1 MWYSNCMDNDL
12 DRNQNN
18 NLTNNESP
26 ALHNAENVKDQQT
39 SMESSAAMG
48 PSFDK
53 SMDKNKAF
61 KYAVFYVII
70 SVIAIFAGVYIFAQ
84 GLSNRG
90 NNFGNYSAFLA
101 TEFLVIGVIY
111 SSLLLAGSVLIQYKK
126 GRYHFI
132 DRAVKNSPKA
142 AFYAAIAVVIF
153 LTLLWGSD
161 RPITIFTLLL
171 SPVAA
176 FASALEV
183 ANRDSVWQYA
193 INMSITDGKIEKKH
207 ALLYTII
214 YIILCLLVPVFFA
227 IVVFDSRDVLYAG
240 AGLVSLVEAIFPI
253 AAMIIGI
260 FICISIYWYQSGR
273 YWIANYLVKNGKLV
287 NSFFTAIIFYTI
299 MSFLSPSA
307 GMEDRYSIIWL
318 PISLTFLV
326 LKLIVLVS
334 PLVALA
340 YVSWI
345 TVSCYVGSRR
355 TKPPIEESV
364 EKRQPDYTEHYTN
377 QPLSYKW
384 IKPMIIA
391 IIAIVVLL
399 AMLIP
404 LLIVIG

>member
-1 MWYSNCMDNDL
+1 MNNDWYQ
-12 DRNQNN
+12 NQNN

-26 ALHNAENVKDQQT
+26 TLPNAENVKDQQI

-48 PSFDK
+48 PSLDK

-70 SVIAIFAGVYIFAQ
+70 SVIAIFAGVYIFVQ

-90 NNFGNYSAFLA
+90 NNFENYSVFLA
-101 TEFLVIGVIY
+101 TEFLSIGVIY
-111 SSLLLAGSVLIQYKK
+111 SSLFLAGSVLVQYKK

-142 AFYAAIAVVIF
+142 ALYAAIAVVIF
-153 LTLLWGSD
+153 LTLLWGYD
-161 RPITIFTLLL
+161 RPMTIFTLLL

-176 FASALEV
+176 FASALEIINE
-183 ANRDSVWQYA
+183 ASVRRYA
-193 INMSITDGKIEKKH
+193 INMTITDGKIEKKH
-207 ALLYTII
+207 AFLYTII

-240 AGLVSLVEAIFPI
+240 LASLVGVIFPI

-260 FICISIYWYQSGR
+260 LICISIYWYKSGR
-273 YWIANYLVKNGKLV
+273 YWIANYLVKNGKVV
-287 NSFFTAIIFYTI
+287 NLFFTAIIFYTI

-307 GMEDRYSIIWL
+307 DMEDKYSIMWL
-318 PISLTFLV
+318 PVSLMFWS

-334 PLVALA
+334 PLVTLA

-345 TVSCYVGSRR
+345 TVSCYAGGRR
-355 TKPPIEESV
+355 TKPIEEGM
-364 EKRQPDYTEHYTN
+364 EKRQPDYTEYYTN

-391 IIAIVVLL
+391 IIAIIVLL
-399 AMLIP
+399 AILIP
-404 LLIVIG
+404 LLIAIG

>member
-1 MWYSNCMDNDL
+1 MWYSNCMNNDL

-18 NLTNNESP
+18 NLTNNES
-26 ALHNAENVKDQQT
+26 LTLSNAENVKDQQT
-39 SMESSAAMG
+39 SMESSVVMG

-90 NNFGNYSAFLA
+90 NNFENYSVFLA
-101 TEFLVIGVIY
+101 TEFLSIGVIY
-111 SSLLLAGSVLIQYKK
+111 SSLFLAGSVLVQYKK

-142 AFYAAIAVVIF
+142 ALYAAIAVVIF
-153 LTLLWGSD
+153 LTLLWGYD

-193 INMSITDGKIEKKH
+193 AINMPITDGKIEKKH

-214 YIILCLLVPVFFA
+214 YIILCLLAPMFFA

-240 AGLVSLVEAIFPI
+240 LASLVEAIFPI

-260 FICISIYWYQSGR
+260 FICISIYWYKSGR
-273 YWIANYLVKNGKLV
+273 YWIVNYLVKNGKVV
-287 NSFFTAIIFYTI
+287 NLFFTAIIFYTI

-307 GMEDRYSIIWL
+307 DMEDKYSIMWL
-318 PISLTFLV
+318 PVSLMFWS

-355 TKPPIEESV
+355 TKPIEESM
-364 EKRQPDYTEHYTN
+364 EKRQPDYTEYYTN

-391 IIAIVVLL
+391 IIAIIVLL

-404 LLIVIG
+404 LLIAIG

>member
-1 MWYSNCMDNDL
+1 MNNDWYQ
-12 DRNQNN
+12 NQNN
-18 NLTNNESP
+18 NPTNNEP
-26 ALHNAENVKDQQT
+26 PTFPGTENAKDQQT
-39 SMESSAAMG
+39 FVGSPAAMNT
-48 PSFDK
+48 SFDK

-61 KYAVFYVII
+61 KYVVFYVII
-70 SVIAIFAGVYIFAQ
+70 SVIAIFAGVYIFVQ

-90 NNFGNYSAFLA
+90 NNFGNYIAFLVA
-101 TEFLVIGVIY
+101 ELLSIGVIY
-111 SSLLLAGSVLIQYKK
+111 SSLFLAGSVLIQYKK

-153 LTLLWGSD
+153 LTLLWGYD
-161 RPITIFTLLL
+161 RPMTIFTLLL

-193 INMSITDGKIEKKH
+193 AINMPITDGKIEKKH

-240 AGLVSLVEAIFPI
+240 LASLVEAIFPI

-260 FICISIYWYQSGR
+260 FICISIYWYKSGR
-273 YWIANYLVKNGKLV
+273 YWIVNYLVKNGKVV
-287 NSFFTAIIFYTI
+287 NLFFTAIIFYTI

-307 GMEDRYSIIWL
+307 DMEDKYSIMWL
-318 PISLTFLV
+318 PVSLMFWS

-345 TVSCYVGSRR
+345 TVSCYVGSCR
-355 TKPPIEESV
+355 TKPIEESM
-364 EKRQPDYTEHYTN
+364 EKRQPDYTEYYTN

-391 IIAIVVLL
+391 IIAIIVLL

-404 LLIVIG
+404 LLIAIG

>member
-1 MWYSNCMDNDL
+1 MNNDW
-12 DRNQNN
+12 NQNN

-26 ALHNAENVKDQQT
+26 ALPNAENAKDQQT
-39 SMESSAAMG
+39 SMEPSVAMG

-53 SMDKNKAF
+53 SKAF

-70 SVIAIFAGVYIFAQ
+70 SVIAIFAGVYIFVQ
-84 GLSNRG
+84 GLSSRG
-90 NNFGNYSAFLA
+90 NNFGNYIAFLVA
-101 TEFLVIGVIY
+101 ELLAIGVIY
-111 SSLLLAGSVLIQYKK
+111 SSLFLAGSVLIQYKK

-153 LTLLWGSD
+153 LTLLWGYD
-161 RPITIFTLLL
+161 RPMTIFTLLL

-193 INMSITDGKIEKKH
+193 AINMSIIDGKIEKKH
-207 ALLYTII
+207 AFLCTII
-214 YIILCLLVPVFFA
+214 YIILCLLASVFFA
-227 IVVFDSRDVLYAG
+227 IVVFYSRDVLYAG
-240 AGLVSLVEAIFPI
+240 LASLVEAIFPI
-253 AAMIIGI
+253 AAMIIGML
-260 FICISIYWYQSGR
+260 ICISIYWYKSGR
-273 YWIANYLVKNGKLV
+273 YWIADYLVKNGKVV
-287 NSFFTAIIFYTI
+287 NLFFTTMIFYAITPFLY
-299 MSFLSPSA
+299 MSA
-307 GMEDRYSIIWL
+307 DMEDKYSIIWL

-345 TVSCYVGSRR
+345 TVSCYIGSRR
-355 TKPPIEESV
+355 AKPIEESM
-364 EKRQPDYTEHYTN
+364 EKRQPDYTDHYTN

-391 IIAIVVLL
+391 IIAIIVLL
-399 AMLIP
+399 AILIP
-404 LLIVIG
+404 LLIAIG

>member
-1 MWYSNCMDNDL
+1 MWYSNCMNNDL

-26 ALHNAENVKDQQT
+26 TLPNAENVKDQQT
-39 SMESSAAMG
+39 SMESSVAMG

-53 SMDKNKAF
+53 SMDKSKAF
-61 KYAVFYVII
+61 KYAVFYVIV
-70 SVIAIFAGVYIFAQ
+70 SVIAIFAGIYIFAQ

-90 NNFGNYSAFLA
+90 NNFENYSVFLA
-101 TEFLVIGVIY
+101 TEFLSIGVIY
-111 SSLLLAGSVLIQYKK
+111 SSLFLAGSVLVQYKK

-142 AFYAAIAVVIF
+142 ALYAAIAVVIF
-153 LTLLWGSD
+153 LTLLWGYD

-193 INMSITDGKIEKKH
+193 AINMPITDGKIEKKH

-240 AGLVSLVEAIFPI
+240 LASLVGVIFPI
-253 AAMIIGI
+253 AAIITVI
-260 FICISIYWYQSGR
+260 FICISIYWYKSGR
-273 YWIANYLVKNGKLV
+273 YWIANYLVKNGKVV
-287 NSFFTAIIFYTI
+287 NLFFTAIIFYTI

-307 GMEDRYSIIWL
+307 DMEDKYSIMWL
-318 PISLTFLV
+318 PVSLMFWS

-334 PLVALA
+334 PLVTLA

-345 TVSCYVGSRR
+345 TVSCYAGGRR
-355 TKPPIEESV
+355 TKPIEEGM
-364 EKRQPDYTEHYTN
+364 EKRQPDYTEYYTN

-391 IIAIVVLL
+391 IIAIIVLL
-399 AMLIP
+399 AILIP
-404 LLIVIG
+404 LLIAIG

>member
-26 ALHNAENVKDQQT
+26 ALPNAENAKDQQT

>member
-1 MWYSNCMDNDL
+1 MWYSNCMNNDL

-18 NLTNNESP
+18 NLTNNES
-26 ALHNAENVKDQQT
+26 LTLSNAENVKDQQT
-39 SMESSAAMG
+39 SMESSVVMG

-53 SMDKNKAF
+53 SMDKSKAF
-61 KYAVFYVII
+61 KYAVFYVIV
-70 SVIAIFAGVYIFAQ
+70 SVIAIFAGIYIFAQ

-90 NNFGNYSAFLA
+90 NNFENYSVFLA
-101 TEFLVIGVIY
+101 TEFLSIGVIY
-111 SSLLLAGSVLIQYKK
+111 SSLFLAGSVLVQYKK

-142 AFYAAIAVVIF
+142 ALYAAIAVVIF
-153 LTLLWGSD
+153 LTLLWGYD

-193 INMSITDGKIEKKH
+193 AINMPITDGKIEKKH

-240 AGLVSLVEAIFPI
+240 LASLVEAIFPI

-260 FICISIYWYQSGR
+260 FICISIYWYKSGR
-273 YWIANYLVKNGKLV
+273 YWIVNYLVKNGKVV
-287 NSFFTAIIFYTI
+287 NLFFTAIIFYTI

-307 GMEDRYSIIWL
+307 DMEDKYSIMWL
-318 PISLTFLV
+318 PVSLMFWS

-355 TKPPIEESV
+355 TKPIEESM
-364 EKRQPDYTEHYTN
+364 EKRQPDYTEYYTN

-391 IIAIVVLL
+391 IIAIIVLL

-404 LLIVIG
+404 LLIAIG

>member
-1 MWYSNCMDNDL
+1 MWYSNCMNNDL

-26 ALHNAENVKDQQT
+26 TLPNAENVKDQQT
-39 SMESSAAMG
+39 SMESSVAMG

-61 KYAVFYVII
+61 KYAVFYVIV

-90 NNFGNYSAFLA
+90 NNFGNYIAFLVA
-101 TEFLVIGVIY
+101 ELLAIGVIY
-111 SSLLLAGSVLIQYKK
+111 RSLLLAESMIVQYKK

-132 DRAVKNSPKA
+132 SQAVKNSSKA
-142 AFYAAIAVVIF
+142 ALYAAIVVVVF
-153 LTLLWGSD
+153 LTLLLTHD
-161 RPITIFTLLL
+161 RPITVFTFLL
-171 SPVAA
+171 SPIAA
-176 FASALEV
+176 FASALEIT
-183 ANRDSVWQYA
+183 NEESVRRYA

-214 YIILCLLVPVFFA
+214 YIILCLLVLMFFA
-227 IVVFDSRDVLYAG
+227 IVLFDSRDALH

-253 AAMIIGI
+253 AAIITVI
-260 FICISIYWYQSGR
+260 FICISIYWYKSGR
-273 YWIANYLVKNGKLV
+273 YWIADYLVKNGKVV
-287 NSFFTAIIFYTI
+287 NLFFTTMIFYAITPFLY
-299 MSFLSPSA
+299 MSA
-307 GMEDRYSIIWL
+307 DMEDKYSIIWL

-326 LKLIVLVS
+326 LKLVVLVS
-334 PLVALA
+334 PLVTLA

-355 TKPPIEESV
+355 TKPIEESL
-364 EKRQPDYTEHYTN
+364 EKRQPNYTEYYTN
-377 QPLSYKW
+377 PPSLYKW

-391 IIAIVVLL
+391 IIAIIVLL
-399 AMLIP
+399 AILIP
-404 LLIVIG
+404 LLIAIG

>member
-1 MWYSNCMDNDL
+1 MWYSNCMNNDL

-18 NLTNNESP
+18 NLTNNELP
-26 ALHNAENVKDQQT
+26 TLPNAENVKDQQT
-39 SMESSAAMG
+39 PMESSVAMG
-48 PSFDK
+48 PSFGK

-90 NNFGNYSAFLA
+90 NNFENYSVFLA
-101 TEFLVIGVIY
+101 TEFLSIGVIY
-111 SSLLLAGSVLIQYKK
+111 SSLFLAGSVLVQYKK

-132 DRAVKNSPKA
+132 DRSVKNSPKA

-153 LTLLWGSD
+153 LTLLWGYD
-161 RPITIFTLLL
+161 RPMTIFTLLL

-176 FASALEV
+176 FASALEIT
-183 ANRDSVWQYA
+183 NEESVRRYA

-214 YIILCLLVPVFFA
+214 YIILCLLVLMFFA
-227 IVVFDSRDVLYAG
+227 IVLFDSRDALH
-240 AGLVSLVEAIFPI
+240 AGLVSLVEVIFPI
-253 AAMIIGI
+253 AAIITAI
-260 FICISIYWYQSGR
+260 FICISIYWYKSGR
-273 YWIANYLVKNGKLV
+273 YWIADYLVKNGKVV
-287 NSFFTAIIFYTI
+287 NLFFTTMIFYAITPFLY
-299 MSFLSPSA
+299 MSA
-307 GMEDRYSIIWL
+307 DMEDKYSIIWL

-326 LKLIVLVS
+326 LKLVVLVS
-334 PLVALA
+334 PLVTLA

-345 TVSCYVGSRR
+345 TVSCYAGSRR
-355 TKPPIEESV
+355 TKLIEESM

-384 IKPMIIA
+384 IKPMIITVIA
-391 IIAIVVLL
+391 IIVLL
-399 AMLIP
+399 TILIP
-404 LLIVIG
+404 LLIAIG

>member
-1 MWYSNCMDNDL
+1 M
-12 DRNQNN
+12 
-18 NLTNNESP
+18 
-26 ALHNAENVKDQQT
+26 
-39 SMESSAAMG
+39 
-48 PSFDK
+48 
-53 SMDKNKAF
+53 
-61 KYAVFYVII
+61 
-70 SVIAIFAGVYIFAQ
+70 
-84 GLSNRG
+84 
-90 NNFGNYSAFLA
+90 
-101 TEFLVIGVIY
+101 
-111 SSLLLAGSVLIQYKK
+111 
-126 GRYHFI
+126 
-132 DRAVKNSPKA
+132 
-142 AFYAAIAVVIF
+142 
-153 LTLLWGSD
+153 
-161 RPITIFTLLL
+161 
-171 SPVAA
+171 
-176 FASALEV
+176 
-183 ANRDSVWQYA
+183 
-193 INMSITDGKIEKKH
+193 
-207 ALLYTII
+207 
-214 YIILCLLVPVFFA
+214 PVFFA

>member
-1 MWYSNCMDNDL
+1 MWYSNCMNNDL

-18 NLTNNESP
+18 NLTNNELP
-26 ALHNAENVKDQQT
+26 TLPNAENVKDQQI
-39 SMESSAAMG
+39 SMESSVAIG

-90 NNFGNYSAFLA
+90 NNFENYSVFLA
-101 TEFLVIGVIY
+101 TEFLSIGVIY
-111 SSLLLAGSVLIQYKK
+111 SSLFLAGSVLTQYKK

-132 DRAVKNSPKA
+132 DRAVNNSPKA

-153 LTLLWGSD
+153 LTLLWGYD

-193 INMSITDGKIEKKH
+193 AINMSIIDGKIEKKH
-207 ALLYTII
+207 AFLCTII
-214 YIILCLLVPVFFA
+214 YIILCLLASVFFA
-227 IVVFDSRDVLYAG
+227 IVVFYSRDVLYAG
-240 AGLVSLVEAIFPI
+240 LASLVEAIFPI
-253 AAMIIGI
+253 AAMIMGI
-260 FICISIYWYQSGR
+260 IICISIYWYKSGR
-273 YWIANYLVKNGKLV
+273 YWIADYLVKNGKVV

-307 GMEDRYSIIWL
+307 DMEDKYSIMWL
-318 PISLTFLV
+318 PISFMFWS

-345 TVSCYVGSRR
+345 TVSCYIGSRR
-355 TKPPIEESV
+355 AKPIEESM
-364 EKRQPDYTEHYTN
+364 EKRQPDYTDHYTN

-391 IIAIVVLL
+391 IIAIIVLL
-399 AMLIP
+399 AILIP
-404 LLIVIG
+404 LLIAIG

>member
-1 MWYSNCMDNDL
+1 MNNDL

-18 NLTNNESP
+18 NLTNNELP
-26 ALHNAENVKDQQT
+26 TLPNAENVKNQQT
-39 SMESSAAMG
+39 SMESSVAMG

-53 SMDKNKAF
+53 SKAF
-61 KYAVFYVII
+61 KYAVFYVIV

-84 GLSNRG
+84 GLSSRG
-90 NNFGNYSAFLA
+90 NNFGNYSVFLA
-101 TEFLVIGVIY
+101 TEFLSIGVIY
-111 SSLLLAGSVLIQYKK
+111 SSLFLAGSVLVQYKK

-132 DRAVKNSPKA
+132 GRAVKNSPKA

-153 LTLLWGSD
+153 LTLLWGYD

-176 FASALEV
+176 FAFALEI

-193 INMSITDGKIEKKH
+193 AINMPITDGKIEKKH
-207 ALLYTII
+207 ALLCTII
-214 YIILCLLVPVFFA
+214 YIILCLLASVFFA
-227 IVVFDSRDVLYAG
+227 IVVFYSRDVLYAG
-240 AGLVSLVEAIFPI
+240 LASLVEAIFPI

-260 FICISIYWYQSGR
+260 IICISIYWYKSGR
-273 YWIANYLVKNGKLV
+273 YWIADYLVKNGKVV

-307 GMEDRYSIIWL
+307 DMEDKYSIMWL
-318 PISLTFLV
+318 PISLMFWS

-345 TVSCYVGSRR
+345 TVSCYIGSRR
-355 TKPPIEESV
+355 AKPIEESM
-364 EKRQPDYTEHYTN
+364 EKRQPDYTDHYTN

-391 IIAIVVLL
+391 IIAIIVLL
-399 AMLIP
+399 AILIP
-404 LLIVIG
+404 LLIAIG

>member
-1 MWYSNCMDNDL
+1 MWYSNCMNNDL

-18 NLTNNESP
+18 NLTNNES
-26 ALHNAENVKDQQT
+26 LTLSNAENVKDQQT

-53 SMDKNKAF
+53 SMDKSKAF
-61 KYAVFYVII
+61 KYAVFYVIV
-70 SVIAIFAGVYIFAQ
+70 SVIAIFAGIYIFAQ

-90 NNFGNYSAFLA
+90 NNFENYSVFLA
-101 TEFLVIGVIY
+101 TEFLSIGVIY
-111 SSLLLAGSVLIQYKK
+111 SSLFLAGSVLVQYKK

-142 AFYAAIAVVIF
+142 ALYAAIAVVIF
-153 LTLLWGSD
+153 LTLLWGYD

-193 INMSITDGKIEKKH
+193 AINMPITDGKIEKKH

-240 AGLVSLVEAIFPI
+240 LASLVEAIFPI

-260 FICISIYWYQSGR
+260 FICISIYWYKSGR
-273 YWIANYLVKNGKLV
+273 YWIVNYLVKNGKVV
-287 NSFFTAIIFYTI
+287 NLFFTAIIFYTI

-307 GMEDRYSIIWL
+307 DMEDKYSIMWL
-318 PISLTFLV
+318 PVSLMFWS

-355 TKPPIEESV
+355 TKPIEESM
-364 EKRQPDYTEHYTN
+364 EKRQPDYTEYYTN

-391 IIAIVVLL
+391 IIAIIVLL

-404 LLIVIG
+404 LLIAIG

>member
-1 MWYSNCMDNDL
+1 MWYSNCMNNDL

-18 NLTNNESP
+18 NLTNNESSTLP
-26 ALHNAENVKDQQT
+26 NAENVKDQQP
-39 SMESSAAMG
+39 SVESPAAMNT
-48 PSFDK
+48 SFDK

-84 GLSNRG
+84 GLSSRG
-90 NNFGNYSAFLA
+90 NNFGNYSVFLA
-101 TEFLVIGVIY
+101 TGFLSISVIY
-111 SSLLLAGSVLIQYKK
+111 SSLFLAGSVLIQYKK

-153 LTLLWGSD
+153 LTLLWGYD

-193 INMSITDGKIEKKH
+193 AINMSIIDGKIEKKH
-207 ALLYTII
+207 AFLCTII
-214 YIILCLLVPVFFA
+214 YIILCLLASVFFA
-227 IVVFDSRDVLYAG
+227 IVVFYSRDVLYAG
-240 AGLVSLVEAIFPI
+240 LASLVEAIFPI
-253 AAMIIGI
+253 AAMIMGI
-260 FICISIYWYQSGR
+260 IICISIYWYKSGR
-273 YWIANYLVKNGKLV
+273 YWIADYLVKNGKVV

-307 GMEDRYSIIWL
+307 DMEDKYSIMWL
-318 PISLTFLV
+318 PISLMFWS

-345 TVSCYVGSRR
+345 TVSCYIGSRR
-355 TKPPIEESV
+355 AKPIEESM
-364 EKRQPDYTEHYTN
+364 EKRQPDYTDHYTN

-391 IIAIVVLL
+391 IIAIIVLL
-399 AMLIP
+399 AILIP
-404 LLIVIG
+404 LLIAIG

>member
-1 MWYSNCMDNDL
+1 MWYSNCMNNDL

-26 ALHNAENVKDQQT
+26 TLPNAENVKDQQT
-39 SMESSAAMG
+39 SMESSVAMG

-53 SMDKNKAF
+53 SMDKSKAF
-61 KYAVFYVII
+61 KYAVFYVIV
-70 SVIAIFAGVYIFAQ
+70 SVIAIFAGIYIFAQ
-84 GLSNRG
+84 GLSSRG
-90 NNFGNYSAFLA
+90 NNFENYSVFLA
-101 TEFLVIGVIY
+101 TEFLSIGVIY
-111 SSLLLAGSVLIQYKK
+111 SSLFLAGSVLVQYKK

-153 LTLLWGSD
+153 LTLLWGYD
-161 RPITIFTLLL
+161 RPMTIFTLLL

-193 INMSITDGKIEKKH
+193 AINMPITDGKIEKKH

-240 AGLVSLVEAIFPI
+240 LASLVEAIFPI

-260 FICISIYWYQSGR
+260 FICISIYWYKSGR
-273 YWIANYLVKNGKLV
+273 YWIVNYLVKNGKVV
-287 NSFFTAIIFYTI
+287 NLFFTAIIFYTI

-307 GMEDRYSIIWL
+307 DMEDKYSIMWL
-318 PISLTFLV
+318 PVSLMFWS

-345 TVSCYVGSRR
+345 TVSCYVGSCR
-355 TKPPIEESV
+355 TKPIEESM
-364 EKRQPDYTEHYTN
+364 EKRQPDYTEYYTN

-391 IIAIVVLL
+391 IIAIIVLL

-404 LLIVIG
+404 LLIAIG

>member
-1 MWYSNCMDNDL
+1 MWYSNCMNNDL

-18 NLTNNESP
+18 NLTNNELP
-26 ALHNAENVKDQQT
+26 TLPNAENVKDQQT
-39 SMESSAAMG
+39 SMESSVAMG

-53 SMDKNKAF
+53 SKAF
-61 KYAVFYVII
+61 KYAVFYVIV
-70 SVIAIFAGVYIFAQ
+70 SVIAIFAGVYIFVQ

-90 NNFGNYSAFLA
+90 NNFGNYIAFLVA
-101 TEFLVIGVIY
+101 ELLAIGVIY
-111 SSLLLAGSVLIQYKK
+111 SSLFLAGSVLIQYKK

-132 DRAVKNSPKA
+132 SQTVKNSPKA

-153 LTLLWGSD
+153 LTLLWWYD

-193 INMSITDGKIEKKH
+193 AINMSIIDGKIEKNH
-207 ALLYTII
+207 AFLCTII
-214 YIILCLLVPVFFA
+214 YIILCLLASVFFA
-227 IVVFDSRDVLYAG
+227 IVVFYSRDVLYAG
-240 AGLVSLVEAIFPI
+240 LASLVEAIFPI

-260 FICISIYWYQSGR
+260 IICISIYWYKSGR
-273 YWIANYLVKNGKLV
+273 YWIADYLVKNGKVV

-307 GMEDRYSIIWL
+307 DMEDKYSIMWL
-318 PISLTFLV
+318 PISLMFWS

-345 TVSCYVGSRR
+345 TVSCCVGSRH
-355 TKPPIEESV
+355 TKPIEESR
-364 EKRQPDYTEHYTN
+364 EKRQPDYTDHYTN

-391 IIAIVVLL
+391 IIAIIVLL
-399 AMLIP
+399 AILIP
-404 LLIVIG
+404 LLIAIG

>member
-1 MWYSNCMDNDL
+1 MWYTNCMNNDWYQ
-12 DRNQNN
+12 NQNN
-18 NLTNNESP
+18 NPTNNESP
-26 ALHNAENVKDQQT
+26 TLSNAENVKDQQT
-39 SMESSAAMG
+39 SMESSVAMG

-61 KYAVFYVII
+61 KYAVFYVIV

-90 NNFGNYSAFLA
+90 NNFGNYSVFLA
-101 TEFLVIGVIY
+101 TGFLSIGVIY
-111 SSLLLAGSVLIQYKK
+111 SSLFLAGSVLIQYKK

-132 DRAVKNSPKA
+132 GRAVKNSPKA

-153 LTLLWGSD
+153 LTLLWGYD
-161 RPITIFTLLL
+161 RPMTIFTLLL

-193 INMSITDGKIEKKH
+193 AINMPITDGKIEKKH

-326 LKLIVLVS
+326 LKLIVLIS

-355 TKPPIEESV
+355 TKPIEESV
-364 EKRQPDYTEHYTN
+364 EKRQSDYTEYYTN
-377 QPLSYKW
+377 QPFSYKW

-391 IIAIVVLL
+391 IIAILVLL
-399 AMLIP
+399 AILIT

>member
-1 MWYSNCMDNDL
+1 MWYSNCMNNYL

-18 NLTNNESP
+18 NLTNNESSTLP
-26 ALHNAENVKDQQT
+26 NAENVKDQQT
-39 SMESSAAMG
+39 SMESSVAMG

-61 KYAVFYVII
+61 KYAVFYVIV

-90 NNFGNYSAFLA
+90 NNFGNYSVFLA
-101 TEFLVIGVIY
+101 TEFLSIGVIY
-111 SSLLLAGSVLIQYKK
+111 SSLFLAGSVLVQYKK

-153 LTLLWGSD
+153 LTLLWGYD
-161 RPITIFTLLL
+161 RPMTIFTLLL

-176 FASALEV
+176 FTSALEIINE
-183 ANRDSVWQYA
+183 ASVRRYA
-193 INMSITDGKIEKKH
+193 INMTIIDGKIEKKH

-240 AGLVSLVEAIFPI
+240 LASLVEAIFPI
-253 AAMIIGI
+253 AAMITGI
-260 FICISIYWYQSGR
+260 LICISIYWYESGR
-273 YWIANYLVKNGKLV
+273 YWIANYLVKNGKVV
-287 NSFFTAIIFYTI
+287 NLFFTAIIFYTI

-307 GMEDRYSIIWL
+307 DMEDKYSIMWL
-318 PISLTFLV
+318 PVSLMFWS

-345 TVSCYVGSRR
+345 TVSCYAGSRR
-355 TKPPIEESV
+355 TKPVEESM
-364 EKRQPDYTEHYTN
+364 EKRQPDYTEYYTN

-384 IKPMIIA
+384 IKPMIVAIIVIIVLIA
-391 IIAIVVLL
+391 I
-399 AMLIP
+399 LIP
-404 LLIVIG
+404 LLIAIG

>member
-1 MWYSNCMDNDL
+1 MWYSNCMNNDL

-26 ALHNAENVKDQQT
+26 TLPNAENVKGQQT
-39 SMESSAAMG
+39 SMESSTAMG

-70 SVIAIFAGVYIFAQ
+70 SVIAIFAGIYIFGQ

-90 NNFGNYSAFLA
+90 NNFGNYIVFLVA
-101 TEFLVIGVIY
+101 ELLVIGVIY
-111 SSLLLAGSVLIQYKK
+111 SSLLLAGSVLVQYKK

-161 RPITIFTLLL
+161 RPMTIFTLLL

-214 YIILCLLVPVFFA
+214 YIILCLLVSVFFA

-240 AGLVSLVEAIFPI
+240 AGLASLVEVIFPI

-326 LKLIVLVS
+326 LKLIVLIS

-345 TVSCYVGSRR
+345 TVSCYIGSRR
-355 TKPPIEESV
+355 IKSIEENV
-364 EKRQPDYTEHYTN
+364 EKRHLDYAGHYTN

-391 IIAIVVLL
+391 IIAILVML
-399 AMLIP
+399 AILIT

>member
-1 MWYSNCMDNDL
+1 MWYSNYMNNDL

-18 NLTNNESP
+18 NLTNNESSTLP
-26 ALHNAENVKDQQT
+26 NAENVKDQQP
-39 SMESSAAMG
+39 SVESPAAMNT
-48 PSFDK
+48 SFDK

-70 SVIAIFAGVYIFAQ
+70 SVIAIFAGVYIFVQ
-84 GLSNRG
+84 GLSSRG
-90 NNFGNYSAFLA
+90 NNFGNYIAFLVA
-101 TEFLVIGVIY
+101 ELLAIGVIY
-111 SSLLLAGSVLIQYKK
+111 SSLFLAGSVLIQYKK

-153 LTLLWGSD
+153 LTLLWGYD
-161 RPITIFTLLL
+161 RPMTIFTLLL

-193 INMSITDGKIEKKH
+193 AINMPITDGKIEKKH

-240 AGLVSLVEAIFPI
+240 LVSLVGVIFPI

-260 FICISIYWYQSGR
+260 LICISIYWYKSGR
-273 YWIANYLVKNGKLV
+273 YWIANYLVKNGKVV
-287 NSFFTAIIFYTI
+287 NLFFTAIIFYTI

-307 GMEDRYSIIWL
+307 DMEDKYSIMWL
-318 PISLTFLV
+318 PVSLMFWS

-345 TVSCYVGSRR
+345 TVSCYIGSRR
-355 TKPPIEESV
+355 AKPIEESM
-364 EKRQPDYTEHYTN
+364 EKRQPDYTDHYTN

-399 AMLIP
+399 AILIP
-404 LLIVIG
+404 LLIAIG

>member
-1 MWYSNCMDNDL
+1 MNNDWYQ
-12 DRNQNN
+12 NQNN

-26 ALHNAENVKDQQT
+26 TLPNAENVKDQQI

-48 PSFDK
+48 PSLDK

-61 KYAVFYVII
+61 KYAVFYMII
-70 SVIAIFAGVYIFAQ
+70 SVIAIFAGFYIFAQ

-90 NNFGNYSAFLA
+90 NNFGNYSVFLA
-101 TEFLVIGVIY
+101 TGFLSISVIY
-111 SSLLLAGSVLIQYKK
+111 SSLFLAGSVLIQYKK

-153 LTLLWGSD
+153 LTLLWGYD
-161 RPITIFTLLL
+161 RPMTIFTLLL

-193 INMSITDGKIEKKH
+193 AINMPITDGKIEKKH

-240 AGLVSLVEAIFPI
+240 LVSLVGVIFPI

-260 FICISIYWYQSGR
+260 LICISIYWYKSGR
-273 YWIANYLVKNGKLV
+273 YWIANYLVKNGKVV
-287 NSFFTAIIFYTI
+287 NLFFTAIIFYTI

-307 GMEDRYSIIWL
+307 DMEDKYSIMWL
-318 PISLTFLV
+318 PVSLMFWS

-345 TVSCYVGSRR
+345 TVSCYIGSRR
-355 TKPPIEESV
+355 AKPIEESM
-364 EKRQPDYTEHYTN
+364 EKRQPDYTDHYTN

-399 AMLIP
+399 AILIP
-404 LLIVIG
+404 LLIAIG

>member
-1 MWYSNCMDNDL
+1 MWYSNCMNNDL

-26 ALHNAENVKDQQT
+26 TLPNAENVKDQQT
-39 SMESSAAMG
+39 SMESSVAMG

-53 SMDKNKAF
+53 SKAF
-61 KYAVFYVII
+61 KYAVFYVIV

-90 NNFGNYSAFLA
+90 NNFENYSVFLA
-101 TEFLVIGVIY
+101 TEFLSIGVIY
-111 SSLLLAGSVLIQYKK
+111 SSLFLAGSVLTQYKK

-132 DRAVKNSPKA
+132 DRAVKNSSKA

-153 LTLLWGSD
+153 LTLLWGYD
-161 RPITIFTLLL
+161 RPMTIFTLLL

-176 FASALEV
+176 FASALEIINE
-183 ANRDSVWQYA
+183 ASVRRYA
-193 INMSITDGKIEKKH
+193 INMTITDGKIEKKH
-207 ALLYTII
+207 AFLYTII

-240 AGLVSLVEAIFPI
+240 LVSLVGVIFPI

-260 FICISIYWYQSGR
+260 LICISIYWYKSGR
-273 YWIANYLVKNGKLV
+273 YWIANYLVKNGKVV
-287 NSFFTAIIFYTI
+287 NLFFTAIIFYTI

-307 GMEDRYSIIWL
+307 DMEDKYSIMWL
-318 PISLTFLV
+318 PVSLMFWS

-345 TVSCYVGSRR
+345 TVSCYIGSRR
-355 TKPPIEESV
+355 AKPIEESM
-364 EKRQPDYTEHYTN
+364 EKRQPDYTDHYTN

-399 AMLIP
+399 AILIP
-404 LLIVIG
+404 LLIAIG

>member
-1 MWYSNCMDNDL
+1 MNNDL

-18 NLTNNESP
+18 NLTNNELP
-26 ALHNAENVKDQQT
+26 TLPNAENVKDQQI
-39 SMESSAAMG
+39 SMESSVAIG

-90 NNFGNYSAFLA
+90 NNFENYSVFLA
-101 TEFLVIGVIY
+101 TEFLSIGAIY
-111 SSLLLAGSVLIQYKK
+111 SSLFLAGSVLTQYKK

-153 LTLLWGSD
+153 LTLLWGYD

-193 INMSITDGKIEKKH
+193 AINMSIIDGKIEKKH
-207 ALLYTII
+207 AFLCTII
-214 YIILCLLVPVFFA
+214 YIILCLLASVFFA
-227 IVVFDSRDVLYAG
+227 IVVFYSRDVLYAG
-240 AGLVSLVEAIFPI
+240 LASLVEAIFPI

-260 FICISIYWYQSGR
+260 IICISIYWYKSGR
-273 YWIANYLVKNGKLV
+273 YWIADYLVKNGKVV

-307 GMEDRYSIIWL
+307 DMEDKYSIMWL
-318 PISLTFLV
+318 PISLMFWS

-345 TVSCYVGSRR
+345 TVSCYIGSRR
-355 TKPPIEESV
+355 AKPIEESM
-364 EKRQPDYTEHYTN
+364 EKRQPDYTDHYTN

-391 IIAIVVLL
+391 IIAIIVLL
-399 AMLIP
+399 AILIP
-404 LLIVIG
+404 LLIAIG

>member
-1 MWYSNCMDNDL
+1 MNNDL
-12 DRNQNN
+12 DRNQND
-18 NLTNNESP
+18 NLTSNESP
-26 ALHNAENVKDQQT
+26 TLSNAENVKDQQT
-39 SMESSAAMG
+39 SMESSVAMG

-53 SMDKNKAF
+53 SKAF
-61 KYAVFYVII
+61 KYAVFYVIV

-90 NNFGNYSAFLA
+90 NNFENYSVFLA
-101 TEFLVIGVIY
+101 TEFLSIGVIY
-111 SSLLLAGSVLIQYKK
+111 SSLFLAGSVLVQYKK

-153 LTLLWGSD
+153 LTLLWGYD
-161 RPITIFTLLL
+161 RPMTIFTLLL

-193 INMSITDGKIEKKH
+193 AVNMPITDGKIEKKH
-207 ALLYTII
+207 AFLYTII

-227 IVVFDSRDVLYAG
+227 IVVFDSRDVPYAG
-240 AGLVSLVEAIFPI
+240 LASLVEAIFPI

-260 FICISIYWYQSGR
+260 LICISIYWYKSGR
-273 YWIANYLVKNGKLV
+273 YWIANYLVKNGKVV
-287 NSFFTAIIFYTI
+287 NLFFTAIIFYTI

-307 GMEDRYSIIWL
+307 DMEDKYSIMWL
-318 PISLTFLV
+318 PVSLMFWS

-345 TVSCYVGSRR
+345 TVSCYAGSRR
-355 TKPPIEESV
+355 TKPVEESM
-364 EKRQPDYTEHYTN
+364 EKRQPDYTEYYTN
-377 QPLSYKW
+377 QSLSYKW

-391 IIAIVVLL
+391 IIAIIVLL
-399 AMLIP
+399 AILIP
-404 LLIVIG
+404 LLIAIG

>member
-1 MWYSNCMDNDL
+1 MWYSNCMNNDL

-26 ALHNAENVKDQQT
+26 TLPNDENVKDQQT
-39 SMESSAAMG
+39 SMESSVAMG

-53 SMDKNKAF
+53 SMDKSKAF

-90 NNFGNYSAFLA
+90 NNFGNYIV
-101 TEFLVIGVIY
+101 FLVAELLAIGVIY
-111 SSLLLAGSVLIQYKK
+111 SSLFLAGSVLTQYKK

-132 DRAVKNSPKA
+132 SRAVKNSPKA

-153 LTLLWGSD
+153 LTLLWGYD
-161 RPITIFTLLL
+161 RPMTIFTLLL

-176 FASALEV
+176 FASALEIINE
-183 ANRDSVWQYA
+183 ASVRRYA

-214 YIILCLLVPVFFA
+214 YIILCLLVPMFFA
-227 IVVFDSRDVLYAG
+227 IVVFDSRDALH

-253 AAMIIGI
+253 AAIITVI
-260 FICISIYWYQSGR
+260 FICISIYWYKSGR
-273 YWIANYLVKNGKLV
+273 YWIADYLVKNGKVV
-287 NSFFTAIIFYTI
+287 NLFFTTMIFYTI
-299 MSFLSPSA
+299 TPFLYMSA
-307 GMEDRYSIIWL
+307 DAEDRYSIIWL
-318 PISLTFLV
+318 PISLTFLI
-326 LKLIVLVS
+326 LKFVVLVS
-334 PLVALA
+334 PLVVLA

-355 TKPPIEESV
+355 TKPIEESM
-364 EKRQPDYTEHYTN
+364 EKHQPGYTEHYTN

-391 IIAIVVLL
+391 IIAIIVLL
-399 AMLIP
+399 AILST

>member
-1 MWYSNCMDNDL
+1 MNNDL

-18 NLTNNESP
+18 NLTNNES
-26 ALHNAENVKDQQT
+26 LTLSNAENVKDQQT
-39 SMESSAAMG
+39 SMESSVVMG

-53 SMDKNKAF
+53 SMDKSKAF
-61 KYAVFYVII
+61 KYAVFYVIV
-70 SVIAIFAGVYIFAQ
+70 SVIAIFAGIYIFAQ

-90 NNFGNYSAFLA
+90 NNFENYSVFLA
-101 TEFLVIGVIY
+101 TEFLSIGVIY
-111 SSLLLAGSVLIQYKK
+111 SSLFLAGSVLVQYKK

-142 AFYAAIAVVIF
+142 ALYAAIAVVIF
-153 LTLLWGSD
+153 LTLLWGYD

-193 INMSITDGKIEKKH
+193 AINMPITDGKIEKKH

-240 AGLVSLVEAIFPI
+240 LASLVEAIFPI

-260 FICISIYWYQSGR
+260 FICISIYWYKSGR
-273 YWIANYLVKNGKLV
+273 YWIVNYLVKNGKVV
-287 NSFFTAIIFYTI
+287 NLFFTAIIFYTI

-307 GMEDRYSIIWL
+307 DMEDKYSIMWL
-318 PISLTFLV
+318 PVSLMFWS

-355 TKPPIEESV
+355 TKPIEESM
-364 EKRQPDYTEHYTN
+364 EKRQPDYTEYYTN

-391 IIAIVVLL
+391 IIAIIVLI
-399 AMLIP
+399 AILIP
-404 LLIVIG
+404 LLIAIG

>member
-1 MWYSNCMDNDL
+1 MWYTNCMNNDL

-26 ALHNAENVKDQQT
+26 TLSNAENVKDQQT
-39 SMESSAAMG
+39 SMESSVAMG

-61 KYAVFYVII
+61 KYAVFYVIV

-90 NNFGNYSAFLA
+90 NNFGNYSVFLA
-101 TEFLVIGVIY
+101 TGFLSIGVIY
-111 SSLLLAGSVLIQYKK
+111 SSLFLAGSVLIQYKK

-132 DRAVKNSPKA
+132 GRAVKNSPKA

-153 LTLLWGSD
+153 LTLLWGYD
-161 RPITIFTLLL
+161 RPMTIFTLLL

-193 INMSITDGKIEKKH
+193 AINMPITDGKIEKKH

-326 LKLIVLVS
+326 LKLIVLIS

-355 TKPPIEESV
+355 TKPIEESV
-364 EKRQPDYTEHYTN
+364 EKRQSDYTEYYTN
-377 QPLSYKW
+377 QPFSYKW

-391 IIAIVVLL
+391 IIAILVLL
-399 AMLIP
+399 AILIT